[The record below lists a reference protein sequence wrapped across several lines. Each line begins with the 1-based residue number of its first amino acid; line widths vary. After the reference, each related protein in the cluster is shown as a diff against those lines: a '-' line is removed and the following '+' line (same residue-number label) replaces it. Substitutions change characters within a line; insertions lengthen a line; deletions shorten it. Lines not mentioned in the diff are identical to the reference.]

1 MAKLTRKF
9 ITDTMNDIRRRT
21 AGKEVTW
28 RLPPNY
34 AELVMRTADPFAKNL
49 TGEVRRV
56 LLNLA
61 TVQNEAGLSANG
73 ADAYDLLKKAKKY
86 NEQIKKLPTNQTAIR
101 PVAIKGIRTLAG
113 LKRAT
118 DESPKEGFDRKV
130 ATAKTNL
137 TKSLT
142 NAGVP
147 ESIIDAIQA
156 RVGRM
161 GASDFHNFASS
172 FGPIREVYG
181 SNTFMVRP
189 RLVELIEALN
199 VLPDN
204 YKMVVDLS
212 DKLNITPVELSEH
225 IKDRA
230 NTVDTKLADKIDKEL
245 QKVDLKELK
254 GVIKELSDRAL
265 LSRISTIS
273 EDLTAH
279 TGLQN
284 FSIKDQS

>member
-49 TGEVRRV
+49 TGEVRRI

-61 TVQNEAGLSANG
+61 SVHNEAGLSANG
-73 ADAYDLLKKAKKY
+73 LEAYDLLKKAKKY
-86 NEQIKKLPTNQTAIR
+86 NEQIKKLPANQSAIH

-118 DESPKEGFDRKV
+118 DESPQEGFERKV
-130 ATAKTNL
+130 ATAKSNL
-137 TKSLT
+137 IKSLT
-142 NAGVP
+142 NAGTP
-147 ESIIDAIQA
+147 QSIIDAVMV
-156 RVGRM
+156 RVGQM
-161 GASDFHNFASS
+161 GNATFHNFASS

-189 RLVELIEALN
+189 RLLELIEALN
-199 VLPDN
+199 IDPD
-204 YKMVVDLS
+204 KAGIGDDL
-212 DKLNITPVELSEH
+212 
-225 IKDRA
+225 R
-230 NTVDTKLADKIDKEL
+230 
-245 QKVDLKELK
+245 
-254 GVIKELSDRAL
+254 
-265 LSRISTIS
+265 
-273 EDLTAH
+273 AH

-284 FSIKDQS
+284 FSIKG